1 MASRIWCFSTA
12 TFRNG
17 EAQVFV
23 RNARNVSIAI
33 AALAAVAAAFDAPVH
48 LHAQTAPS
56 AREQRLS
63 RLDRLE
69 AWVAAVNRHTPGTAD
84 EAALEINQ
92 WSAADLRIVWIDLVS
107 LASLVREPTVSLFF
121 PPGEPQLRL
130 TTTGWVTATP
140 SVSRPTPLSYSGRDL
155 ARLRALAGSL
165 GSPYDGRENALLKRG
180 AMLHAD
186 IAMLA
191 PADVRFAVKPGSGS
205 KRYRLHIDDGRPI
218 GIDTEAN
225 HWDMGRRL
233 LERVRYRDRRGG
245 TARGPGAD
253 DTVRLWYI
261 ATCAHLISMGDLD
274 PAHFVRAAELFPKSP
289 DVLFLRAALH
299 ETMASARRQAALRK
313 ADVPAGV
320 TFAMGSRGDELL
332 LAERFYERAL
342 EIAPGFEEARIRY
355 ARVLGERSH
364 HEEAVR
370 ELEEVAGVQ
379 GRLLQYY
386 AALFLGGEL
395 EALGKDDD
403 AVRAYERAAGLSPTA
418 QSPRL
423 ALSRLA
429 VSRDRGAAREA
440 LLTLAEQEPQ
450 GEARDDEWWVYDISA
465 GRAADVALDALHKAI
480 ESEGR

>member
-1 MASRIWCFSTA
+1 
-12 TFRNG
+12 
-17 EAQVFV
+17 
-23 RNARNVSIAI
+23 
-33 AALAAVAAAFDAPVH
+33 
-48 LHAQTAPS
+48 
-56 AREQRLS
+56 
-63 RLDRLE
+63 
-69 AWVAAVNRHTPGTAD
+69 
-84 EAALEINQ
+84 LEINQ

-107 LASLVREPTVSLFF
+107 LASLVREPTVSVFF
-121 PPGEPQLRL
+121 PPVEPELRL
-130 TTTGWVTATP
+130 TTTGWVTVTP
-140 SVSRPTPLSYSGRDL
+140 SASRPTPVSYSGRDL
-155 ARLRALAGSL
+155 ARLRALAAPL

-191 PADVRFAVKPGSGS
+191 PADTRFAVKPGAGS
-205 KRYRLHIDDGRPI
+205 KRYRLHIDDGRPA
-218 GIDTEAN
+218 GIQTEAN

-245 TARGPGAD
+245 AVRGPALD

-261 ATCAHLISMGDLD
+261 ATCAHLISVGDLE

-289 DVLFLRAALH
+289 DVLFLRAVLH
-299 ETMASARRQAALRK
+299 ETMASSRRQSAMKK

-342 EIAPGFEEARIRY
+342 EIAPSFEEARIRY
-355 ARVLGERSH
+355 ARVLGQRAH

-370 ELEEVAGVQ
+370 ELQKVDGVQ
-379 GRLLQYY
+379 GQLLQYY
-386 AALFLGGEL
+386 TALFLGGEL

-403 AVRAYERAAGLSPTA
+403 ARRAYEHAAELWPTA

-429 VSRDRGAAREA
+429 AGRDRAAEREA
-440 LLTLAEQEPQ
+440 LLTLAQQEPR
-450 GEARDDEWWVYDISA
+450 GEGRDDPWWVYDNAA
-465 GRAADVALDALHKAI
+465 GRGADIALTALRKAI

>member
-1 MASRIWCFSTA
+1 
-12 TFRNG
+12 
-17 EAQVFV
+17 V

-33 AALAAVAAAFDAPVH
+33 AALAVATAAFDAGVQ
-48 LHAQTAPS
+48 LHAQNTPS
-56 AREQRLS
+56 APEKLS

-69 AWVAAVNRHTPGTAD
+69 KWVAAVNTHEAGTAD

-92 WSAADLRIVWIDLVS
+92 WSTADLRSVWMDVVS
-107 LASLVREPTVSLFF
+107 LTSLVREPTVSVFF
-121 PPGEPQLRL
+121 PPPEPELRL
-130 TTTGWVTATP
+130 TTTGWVTVTP
-140 SVSRPTPLSYSGRDL
+140 SSSSRSTAISYSGRDV
-155 ARLRALAGSL
+155 ARLRALAAPL

-191 PADVRFAVKPGSGS
+191 PADTRFAVKPGAGS
-205 KRYRLHIDDGRPI
+205 KRYKLHIDDGRPT

-245 TARGPGAD
+245 AARGPAVD

-261 ATCAHLISMGDLD
+261 ATCAHLISVGDLD
-274 PAHFVRAAELFPKSP
+274 PAHFVRATELFPKSP
-289 DVLFLRAALH
+289 DVLFLRAVLH
-299 ETMASARRQAALRK
+299 ETMASSRRQSAMRK

-355 ARVLGERSH
+355 ARVLGQRLH

-370 ELEEVAGVQ
+370 ELEKVAGVQ

-386 AALFLGGEL
+386 SALFLGGEL

-429 VSRDRGAAREA
+429 AGRDRRSAREA

-450 GEARDDEWWVYDISA
+450 GDARDDEWWVYDISA